1 MSASV
6 DWEFWKDSAWQL
18 SLRVFHVVAILSWL
32 GLQSYEDRAIQS
44 APKMVLSH
52 ARDAAIGRK
61 GDT

>member
-32 GLQSYEDRAIQS
+32 GLQSYEDSIGLFSLLLRWS
-44 APKMVLSH
+44 SH
-52 ARDAAIGRK
+52 MLG
-61 GDT
+61 TQQ